1 MDDIALKLRLMEKI
15 ISLARMLQKR
25 KANARNAV
33 PNHVSDED
41 KLTRCFADSGQN
53 RQMYIINESGL
64 YSLIFGSKLESA
76 KRFKR
81 WVTSEVLP
89 AIRKNNLQ
97 RIKFRKEVIM
107 VKEYGFTNYIDI
119 GNTGNDVPM
128 DSLTPEERKK
138 VAYALQEQ
146 VMRVSGMRRV
156 TKTNSEQSER
166 TSNTGRNN

>member
-1 MDDIALKLRLMEKI
+1 
-15 ISLARMLQKR
+15 
-25 KANARNAV
+25 
-33 PNHVSDED
+33 
-41 KLTRCFADSGQN
+41 
-53 RQMYIINESGL
+53 
-64 YSLIFGSKLESA
+64 
-76 KRFKR
+76 
-81 WVTSEVLP
+81 
-89 AIRKNNLQ
+89 
-97 RIKFRKEVIM
+97 M

-166 TSNTGRNN
+166 TAIQAEIIKYEAPLEMPY

>member
-1 MDDIALKLRLMEKI
+1 
-15 ISLARMLQKR
+15 
-25 KANARNAV
+25 
-33 PNHVSDED
+33 
-41 KLTRCFADSGQN
+41 
-53 RQMYIINESGL
+53 MYIINESGL

-81 WVTSEVLP
+81 WVISEVLP
-89 AIRKNNLQ
+89 VIRKDNLQ
-97 RIKFRKEVIM
+97 RIKSKKEVIM

>member
-1 MDDIALKLRLMEKI
+1 
-15 ISLARMLQKR
+15 
-25 KANARNAV
+25 
-33 PNHVSDED
+33 
-41 KLTRCFADSGQN
+41 
-53 RQMYIINESGL
+53 MYIINESGL

-128 DSLTPEERKK
+128 DSLTPEE
-138 VAYALQEQ
+138 Q